1 MCHTLGYFQRLYI
14 EISTEASRGGIIV
27 LMLFFYTT
35 YLFALVFYHDAYNVM
50 TVDSPAEACGD
61 LSTCYIRLVR
71 LSFYGKI
78 YKVYMIC
85 IQTYERALHE
95 YYTVPY
101 SVYYTAR
108 TPYIILT
115 HTHYIILQYTLRA
128 ILYCT
133 DGDGFDFLEALVS
146 QGYTGYAILLMLYL
160 IFCAIILL
168 NGLIG
173 IFGNAFQTD
182 DDDNNTNSNSNN
194 NSIQYHELNNK
205 IDILTNMIIELK
217 SELNIHVQASNN
229 NTGNICDKSGVYDM
243 SINTSGYVYSNGSGL
258 IGIEGRAPT
267 IAEDELRIGRS

>member
-1 MCHTLGYFQRLYI
+1 MCILYI
-14 EISTEASRGGIIV
+14 
-27 LMLFFYTT
+27 LL
-35 YLFALVFYHDAYNVM
+35 
-50 TVDSPAEACGD
+50 
-61 LSTCYIRLVR
+61 
-71 LSFYGKI
+71 
-78 YKVYMIC
+78 
-85 IQTYERALHE
+85 
-95 YYTVPY
+95 
-101 SVYYTAR
+101 YYTAY
-108 TPYIILT
+108 TLYT
-115 HTHYIILQYTLRA
+115 NAHYIH
-128 ILYCT
+128 ILYIYYT
-133 DGDGFDFLEALVS
+133 ILYYVDGDGFDFLEALVS

-194 NSIQYHELNNK
+194 NSIQYNEMANK

-217 SELNIHVQASNN
+217 QELNIHVQASNN

-258 IGIEGRAPT
+258 IGIEGRTPT